1 MSLNDEKDSKDQ
13 NLDNKTEIGYLPSLS
28 VIIERS
34 ESKDETL
41 WTFEEALKVIGEP
54 EKFEKP
60 TKK

>member
-1 MSLNDEKDSKDQ
+1 MSLNDAKDSKDQ
-13 NLDNKTEIGYLPSLS
+13 KLDNRTEIGYLPSLS

-41 WTFEEALKVIGEP
+41 WTFEEALKVIGESK
-54 EKFEKP
+54 KFQKS